1 MSKAPPFTMTNESI
15 TVVWEGKPVIV
26 KQGSPNYLGLKKAIT
41 AQDWD
46 DIKNH
51 LTVSKSIESWA
62 NNKFTVNDGVVH
74 YLGEAIPDDINAR
87 IIAMSGAGED
97 PTPLFNF
104 WERLQKNPS
113 FRSVKQL
120 YGFLKNK
127 NIPILE
133 DGCFLAYKSVRED
146 YKDVHSGTFDNH
158 PGVTNE
164 MPRNKISDD
173 PNLACHE
180 GLHIGALSYA
190 QSFHEG
196 GIIVVCKIDPENVV
210 CVPYDYSQQKMRVC
224 KYRVVGNYG
233 TELPST
239 IFEEDLPIID
249 DEDTVDEEEDD
260 LTDPGFSVPLKDM
273 DELAETGLGVPLRD
287 LKSTPAR
294 VSSKTSTPKTK
305 APKLNAKTKKLVI
318 SFNKL
323 ELDGLIEKSIE
334 ELRQYAT
341 YGVKLVGAS
350 KIPGGKV
357 ALVKSILK
365 TRYKLKT

>member
-1 MSKAPPFTMTNESI
+1 MGKAPPYTMTNESI
-15 TVVWEGKPVIV
+15 TVVWEGKPVVV

-62 NNKFTVNDGVVH
+62 NRKFTVNDGVVY

-97 PTPLFNF
+97 PTSLFNF

-113 FRSVKQL
+113 FGSVKQL

-180 GLHIGALSYA
+180 GLHVGALSYA
-190 QSFHEG
+190 QSFHAE

-210 CVPYDYSQQKMRVC
+210 CVPYDSSQQKMRVC

-239 IFEEDLPIID
+239 VFEEDLPITD
-249 DEDTVDEEEDD
+249 DEDTTDEEEDGNGEFTD
-260 LTDPGFSVPLKDM
+260 TGRAASLTSPPSPEMARTK
-273 DELAETGLGVPLRD
+273 
-287 LKSTPAR
+287 PAAR
-294 VSSKTSTPKTK
+294 SSSKTKT
-305 APKLNAKTKKLVI
+305 PKLNPKTKKLVI

-365 TRYKLKT
+365 TRYKLKP